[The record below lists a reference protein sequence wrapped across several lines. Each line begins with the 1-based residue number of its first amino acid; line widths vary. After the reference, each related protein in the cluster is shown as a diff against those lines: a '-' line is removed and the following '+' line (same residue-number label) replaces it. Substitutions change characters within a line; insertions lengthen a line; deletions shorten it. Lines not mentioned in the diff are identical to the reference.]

1 MKINIK
7 KELICHIFLIAAVI
21 ISLWPV
27 VFMLS
32 ASFKELNQIFQSPL
46 NPLPSSPTL
55 ENYMIVLGRFP
66 IFDFIW
72 NTFFIAFFVTFFK
85 LTTSL
90 LAGFAFV
97 YYRFKGK
104 ELLFNS
110 MLMTFFIP
118 VTVLI
123 MPNYLLIS
131 HVGLLNTPYGVML
144 TELAD
149 GMGIFL
155 MRQAMRSIPKALL
168 ESAVLEGAGPI
179 YLLRSVV
186 FPLVRPSV
194 IAIGIMFFINS
205 WNEYFWPLLIL
216 KDKSQYTLSL
226 ALQMFISAEG
236 GSEWG
241 IAMAVAVLTSLPP
254 LILYLF
260 FQKFILN
267 TFMQAGVKG

>member
-118 VTVLI
+118 VTVL
-123 MPNYLLIS
+123 
-131 HVGLLNTPYGVML
+131 
-144 TELAD
+144 
-149 GMGIFL
+149 
-155 MRQAMRSIPKALL
+155 
-168 ESAVLEGAGPI
+168 
-179 YLLRSVV
+179 
-186 FPLVRPSV
+186 
-194 IAIGIMFFINS
+194 
-205 WNEYFWPLLIL
+205 
-216 KDKSQYTLSL
+216 
-226 ALQMFISAEG
+226 
-236 GSEWG
+236 
-241 IAMAVAVLTSLPP
+241 
-254 LILYLF
+254 
-260 FQKFILN
+260 
-267 TFMQAGVKG
+267 